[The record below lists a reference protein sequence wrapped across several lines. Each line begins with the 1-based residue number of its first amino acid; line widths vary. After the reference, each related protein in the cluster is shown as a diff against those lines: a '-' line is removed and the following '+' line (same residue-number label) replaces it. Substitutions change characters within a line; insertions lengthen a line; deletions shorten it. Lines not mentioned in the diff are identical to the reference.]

1 MKIFNV
7 NQKYSIV
14 YEIKIPYTSITNKTR
29 RGKFL

>member
-14 YEIKIPYTSITNKTR
+14 YEMKTSYTSITNKTR